1 MREGECSKLEK
12 SLFFPLAKEN
22 LTSFGVYCHRRD
34 GLVAFR
40 TAREWEQETDWSRYG
55 RDFTVEEPLTTRTAY
70 LGHQET
76 WDLFKR
82 YGLTGYL
89 DDVVDLI
96 KKGKHQG
103 IECFLDPKKNIRFIS
118 NMHSNTLGINN
129 GYHAIRSGGIRRHEP
144 EEEEIDVIV
153 DGLNLSRA
161 MSFKNAGAQIPFGG
175 SKITVQCAPVDLSD
189 FHTLGFLAYA
199 LDRTRSFTGPDMG
212 FSPELADVMRRE
224 GYSVNITGGFDSKI
238 GPTGG
243 PTAYGVYLALKEAV
257 NFRFGTETLAG
268 KTIVVQGTGAVGY
281 PLVEEYLA
289 KEDVTIFIADIVRDP
304 VKRLVAQFPG
314 RVKELDPKDVFNVEA
329 DIFAPCAM
337 GGILDD
343 ETIKSLKCSIV
354 FGAAN
359 NQLKATNQEE
369 EIRLAKTLDERG
381 ILFQV
386 DWMHN
391 TGGVI
396 AGMEEY
402 MYREKASLNHV
413 MSHTEKVCKYGVR
426 QNLEAAS
433 KEQIT
438 PTERAYRYYASRI
451 YP

>member
-1 MREGECSKLEK
+1 LEK
-12 SLFFPLAKEN
+12 SLFLPLAKEN

-40 TAREWEQETDWSRYG
+40 AAREWEQETDWSRYS
-55 RDFTVEEPLTTRTAY
+55 RDFTAEEPLTTRTAY

-89 DDVVDLI
+89 EDVVDLI

-103 IECFLDPKKNIRFIS
+103 IECFFDRKKNIRFIS

-175 SKITVQCAPVDLSD
+175 SKITVHCAPVDLSD
-189 FHTLGFLAYA
+189 FHALGFLAYA

-212 FSPELADVMRRE
+212 FTPELADVMRRE

-257 NFRFGTETLAG
+257 NFKFGAESLAG
-268 KTIVVQGTGAVGY
+268 KTIVVQGAGAVGY

-289 KEDVTIFIADIVRDP
+289 KEDVTILIADIVRDP
-304 VKRLVAQFPG
+304 VKKLVAQFQG

-369 EIRLAKTLDERG
+369 EIRLAKILDERG

-402 MYREKASLNHV
+402 MYREKASLEHV

-426 QNLEAAS
+426 ENLDAAS

-438 PTERAYRYYASRI
+438 PTERAYRYYASKI

>member
-1 MREGECSKLEK
+1 MER
-12 SLFFPLAKEN
+12 SLFFPLARED
-22 LTSFGVYCHRRD
+22 LTSFGVYYHWKD
-34 GLVAFR
+34 GLVTFR
-40 TAREWEQETDWSRYG
+40 AAREWEQETDWSRYS
-55 RDFTVEEPLTTRTAY
+55 RDFTVEQPLTTRTTY
-70 LGHQET
+70 LGHHET

-89 DDVVDLI
+89 DDLVDLI

-103 IECFLDPKKNIRFIS
+103 IECFFDRKQNIRFIS

-144 EEEEIDVIV
+144 EEEEIDVII

-257 NFRFGTETLAG
+257 NFRFGAETLAG

-281 PLVEEYLA
+281 PLVEEYLV
-289 KEDVTIFIADIVRDP
+289 KEDVTIFIADIVQDP
-304 VKRLVAQFPG
+304 VRKLVAQFPG
-314 RVKELDPKDVFNVEA
+314 RVNELDHKDVFNVEA
-329 DIFAPCAM
+329 DIFVPCAM

-343 ETIKSLKCSIV
+343 ETIRALKYSIIM
-354 FGAAN
+354 GAAN

-369 EIRLAKTLDERG
+369 EIRLAKSLDEKD

-402 MYREKASLNHV
+402 MHGEKTSLDHV

-426 QNLEAAS
+426 ENLEAAN
-433 KEQIT
+433 KEEIT
-438 PTERAYRYYASRI
+438 PTERAYRYYTSKI
-451 YP
+451 YR

>member
-1 MREGECSKLEK
+1 LEK
-12 SLFFPLAKEN
+12 SLFLPLAKEN

-40 TAREWEQETDWSRYG
+40 AAREWEQETDWSRYS
-55 RDFTVEEPLTTRTAY
+55 RDFTAEEPLTTRTAY

-103 IECFLDPKKNIRFIS
+103 IECFFDRRKNIRFIS

-144 EEEEIDVIV
+144 EEEEINVIV

-175 SKITVQCAPVDLSD
+175 SKITVHCAPVDLSD
-189 FHTLGFLAYA
+189 FHALGFLAYA

-212 FSPELADVMRRE
+212 FTPELADVMRRE

-257 NFRFGTETLAG
+257 NFKFGAESLAG
-268 KTIVVQGTGAVGY
+268 KTIVVQGAGAVGY

-289 KEDVTIFIADIVRDP
+289 KEDVTILIADIVRDP
-304 VKRLVAQFPG
+304 VKKLVAQFQG

-369 EIRLAKTLDERG
+369 EIRLAKILDERG

-402 MYREKASLNHV
+402 MYREKASLEHV

-426 QNLEAAS
+426 ENLEAAS

-438 PTERAYRYYASRI
+438 PTERAYRYYASKI

>member
-1 MREGECSKLEK
+1 LER

-34 GLVAFR
+34 GLVTFR
-40 TAREWEQETDWSRYG
+40 AAREWEQETAWSRYS
-55 RDFTVEEPLTTRTAY
+55 RDFTVEQPLTARTAY

-103 IECFLDPKKNIRFIS
+103 IECFFDRKKNIRFIS

-144 EEEEIDVIV
+144 EEEEIAVIV

-189 FHTLGFLAYA
+189 SHTLGFLAYA

-257 NFRFGTETLAG
+257 KLRFGAQTLAG
-268 KTIVVQGTGAVGY
+268 KTIVVQGAGAVGY

-289 KEDVTIFIADIVRDP
+289 KEDVTILIADIVRDP
-304 VKRLVAQFPG
+304 VRKLVGQFPG

-329 DIFAPCAM
+329 DIFTPCAI
-337 GGILDD
+337 GGVLDD
-343 ETIKSLKCSIV
+343 ETVKALKCSIV
-354 FGAAN
+354 MGAAN

-369 EIRLAKTLDERG
+369 EIRLAKILAEKG

-402 MYREKASLNHV
+402 MYREKASLDHV
-413 MSHTEKVCKYGVR
+413 MSHTEKVCKHGVR
-426 QNLEAAS
+426 ENLEAAS

-438 PTERAYRYYASRI
+438 PTERAYRYYASKI

>member
-22 LTSFGVYCHRRD
+22 LTSFGVYCHRKY

-40 TAREWEQETDWSRYG
+40 AAREWEKEADWSRYG
-55 RDFTVEEPLTTRTAY
+55 RDFTAEEPLTTRTAY

-257 NFRFGTETLAG
+257 NFKFGAESLAG
-268 KTIVVQGTGAVGY
+268 KTIVVQGAGAVGY

-314 RVKELDPKDVFNVEA
+314 RVKQLDPKDVFNVEA

-369 EIRLAKTLDERG
+369 EIRLAKILDERG

-402 MYREKASLNHV
+402 MYREKASLEHV

>member
-22 LTSFGVYCHRRD
+22 LTSFGVYRHRRD
-34 GLVAFR
+34 SLVTFR
-40 TAREWEQETDWSRYG
+40 AAREWEQETDWSRYG

-103 IECFLDPKKNIRFIS
+103 IECYFNPKKNIRFIS

-189 FHTLGFLAYA
+189 FQTLGFLAYA
-199 LDRTRSFTGPDMG
+199 LARTRSFTGPDMG

-289 KEDVTIFIADIVRDP
+289 KEDVTIFIADIVRNP
-304 VKRLVAQFPG
+304 VRKLVSQFPG
-314 RVKELDPKDVFNVEA
+314 RVEELDPKDVFNVEA

-343 ETIKSLKCSIV
+343 ETIRLLKCSIV
-354 FGAAN
+354 LGAAN

-369 EIRLAKTLDERG
+369 EIRLAKILNGRG
-381 ILFQV
+381 ILFQI

-402 MYREKASLNHV
+402 MYREKASLEHV
-413 MSHTEKVCKYGVR
+413 MSHTEKVCKHGVR
-426 QNLEAAS
+426 ENLEAAS

-438 PTERAYRYYASRI
+438 PTERAYRYYASKI

>member
-1 MREGECSKLEK
+1 LEM
-12 SLFFPLAKEN
+12 SLFSPLKREN
-22 LTSFGVYCHRRD
+22 LTTLGIYYHWKN
-34 GLVAFR
+34 GLITFYA
-40 TAREWEQETDWSRYG
+40 AREWEEETDWSLYNQN
-55 RDFTVEEPLTTRTAY
+55 FTYEHPLTTRTAY
-70 LGHQET
+70 LGHHET

-82 YGLTGYL
+82 YNVTGHL
-89 DDVVDLI
+89 DNVVDLI

-103 IECFLDPKKNIRFIS
+103 IECFFDQEQNIRFIS

-129 GYHAIRSGGIRRHEP
+129 GYHAIRSGGIRRHEL
-144 EEEEIDVIV
+144 EEEEIDVII

-175 SKITVQCAPVDLSD
+175 SKITVQCAPVNLNDC
-189 FHTLGFLAYA
+189 HTIGFLAYA

-212 FSPELADVMRRE
+212 FSPQLADVMIQQ
-224 GYSVNITGGFDSKI
+224 GYSVNIAGGFDSTI

-257 NFRFGTETLAG
+257 DLKFGSKTLAG
-268 KTIVVQGTGAVGY
+268 KTIVVQGLGAVGY
-281 PLVEEYLA
+281 PLVEKYLV
-289 KEDVTIFIADIVRDP
+289 KEDVTIFLADIVRDP
-304 VKRLVAQFPG
+304 VNKLVAQFPN
-314 RVKELDPKDVFNVEA
+314 RVKEIDPKDVLSFKA
-329 DIFAPCAM
+329 DIFIPCAM

-343 ETIKSLKCSIV
+343 ETIKTLKYSIV
-354 FGAAN
+354 IGAAN
-359 NQLKATNQEE
+359 NQLKATNQKD
-369 EIRLAKTLDERG
+369 EIRLAKILDERG

-402 MYREKASLNHV
+402 MHREKASSDNI

-426 QNLEAAS
+426 ENFKAS
-433 KEQIT
+433 KKEGVT
-438 PTERAYRYYASRI
+438 PTERAYRYYASKI
-451 YP
+451 YR

>member
-1 MREGECSKLEK
+1 LER

-34 GLVAFR
+34 GLVTFR
-40 TAREWEQETDWSRYG
+40 AAREWEQETAWSRYS
-55 RDFTVEEPLTTRTAY
+55 RDFTVEQPLTTRTAY

-82 YGLTGYL
+82 YDLTGYL

-103 IECFLDPKKNIRFIS
+103 IECFFDRKKNIRFIS

-144 EEEEIDVIV
+144 EEDEKDVIV

-189 FHTLGFLAYA
+189 SHTLGFLAYA

-257 NFRFGTETLAG
+257 NFRFGAETLAG
-268 KTIVVQGTGAVGY
+268 KTIVVQGAGAVGY

-304 VKRLVAQFPG
+304 VRKLVAQFPD
-314 RVKELDPKDVFNVEA
+314 RVKEIEPRDVLTIDA
-329 DIFAPCAM
+329 DILVPCAM
-337 GGILDD
+337 GGVLD
-343 ETIKSLKCSIV
+343 EESSKGLKYSIV
-354 FGAAN
+354 MGAAN

-369 EIRLAKTLDERG
+369 EIRLAKILAEQD

-402 MYREKASLNHV
+402 MYRKKASLDHV

-426 QNLEAAS
+426 ENLEAAS
-433 KEQIT
+433 KEGIT
-438 PTERAYRYYASRI
+438 PTERAYRYYASKI

>member
-1 MREGECSKLEK
+1 LER
-12 SLFFPLAKEN
+12 SLFFPLLKEN

-40 TAREWEQETDWSRYG
+40 AAREWEQKTDWSRYG

-103 IECFLDPKKNIRFIS
+103 IECFFDPKKNIRFIS

-314 RVKELDPKDVFNVEA
+314 RVKELDPEDVFNLEA
-329 DIFAPCAM
+329 DILAPCAM

-359 NQLKATNQEE
+359 NQLKATDQEE
-369 EIRLAKTLDERG
+369 EIRLAKILDERG

-402 MYREKASLNHV
+402 MYREKASLDHV

-426 QNLEAAS
+426 ENLEAAS
-433 KEQIT
+433 KERIT
-438 PTERAYRYYASRI
+438 PTERAYRYYASKI

>member
-1 MREGECSKLEK
+1 LER

-22 LTSFGVYCHRRD
+22 LTNFGVYCHRRD
-34 GLVAFR
+34 GLVTFR
-40 TAREWEQETDWSRYG
+40 AAKEWEQETDWSRYG
-55 RDFTVEEPLTTRTAY
+55 RDSTVEEPLTTRTAY

-82 YGLTGYL
+82 YDLTGYL

-103 IECFLDPKKNIRFIS
+103 IECFFDRNKNIRFIS

-144 EEEEIDVIV
+144 EEEERDVIV

-257 NFRFGTETLAG
+257 KFRFGAETLAG
-268 KTIVVQGTGAVGY
+268 KTVVVQGTGAVGY

-304 VKRLVAQFPG
+304 VRKLVAQFPG
-314 RVKELDPKDVFNVEA
+314 RVKELDPEDVFHVEA

-359 NQLKATNQEE
+359 NQLKATSQEE
-369 EIRLAKTLDERG
+369 EIRLAKILNERG

-402 MYREKASLNHV
+402 MYREKASLDHV

-426 QNLEAAS
+426 ENLEAAS
-433 KEQIT
+433 KEGIT
-438 PTERAYRYYASRI
+438 PTERAYRYYASKI

>member
-1 MREGECSKLEK
+1 LEK
-12 SLFFPLAKEN
+12 SLFLPLAKEN
-22 LTSFGVYCHRRD
+22 LTSFCVYCNRRD
-34 GLVAFR
+34 GLVTFR
-40 TAREWEQETDWSRYG
+40 AAREWEQETDWSRYS
-55 RDFTVEEPLTTRTAY
+55 RDFTVEERLTTRTVY

-89 DDVVDLI
+89 DDVVDLV

-103 IECFLDPKKNIRFIS
+103 IECFFDRNKNIRFIS

-144 EEEEIDVIV
+144 EEKEIDVIV

-175 SKITVQCAPVDLSD
+175 SKITVQCSPVDLSD

-224 GYSVNITGGFDSKI
+224 GYSINITGGFDSKI

-257 NFRFGTETLAG
+257 NFKFGAETLAG

-281 PLVEEYLA
+281 PLVEEYLT

-304 VKRLVAQFPG
+304 VKKLVAQFPG

-369 EIRLAKTLDERG
+369 EIRLAKILNKRG

-396 AGMEEY
+396 AGREEY
-402 MYREKASLNHV
+402 MYREKASLDHV

-426 QNLEAAS
+426 ENLEAAS

-438 PTERAYRYYASRI
+438 PTERAYRYYAAKI

>member
-1 MREGECSKLEK
+1 LEK
-12 SLFFPLAKEN
+12 SLFLPLAKEN

-34 GLVAFR
+34 GLIAFR
-40 TAREWEQETDWSRYG
+40 AARQWEPETDWSRYS
-55 RDFTVEEPLTTRTAY
+55 RDFTAEEPLTTRTAY

-96 KKGKHQG
+96 KRGKHQG

-144 EEEEIDVIV
+144 EEQEIDVIV

-257 NFRFGTETLAG
+257 NFKFGAETLAG

-289 KEDVTIFIADIVRDP
+289 KEDVTIFIADILRDP
-304 VKRLVAQFPG
+304 VKKLVAQFPG

-337 GGILDD
+337 GGILDN

-354 FGAAN
+354 LGAAN

-369 EIRLAKTLDERG
+369 EIRLAKILNERG

-402 MYREKASLNHV
+402 MYREKASLDHV
-413 MSHTEKVCKYGVR
+413 MSHTEKVCKYGIR
-426 QNLEAAS
+426 ENLEAAS
-433 KEQIT
+433 KERIT
-438 PTERAYRYYASRI
+438 PTERAYRYYASKI